1 MNEIVPPPHRPHAS
15 TQAAEGLPR
24 LRWTLA
30 EFEWLSERGFFGG
43 IDRPRERLELIDGEL
58 VPMNAKGNR
67 HERVRGKV
75 TQYLTRTLPAIY
87 DVYGEPGWRPGGD
100 RYLEPEILICKTVAN
115 PSTVPPADV
124 LLLIEVADT
133 SFKYDTGTKANI
145 YATLGVAEYWVI
157 NAVTL
162 ETLIHTAPTST
173 GYAQITTHP
182 STATL
187 SPLNLADLKLR
198 LADLELD

>member
-1 MNEIVPPPHRPHAS
+1 MNEISPPPHKPHAS

-24 LRWTLA
+24 LQWTLA
-30 EFEWLSERGFFGG
+30 EFEWLSEQGFFGG

-58 VPMNAKGNR
+58 VPMNAEGNR
-67 HERVRGKV
+67 HERVRGIIQNV
-75 TQYLTRTLPAIY
+75 IVRQLPIGFL
-87 DVYGEPGWRPGGD
+87 VFNEPGWRPGGD
-100 RYLEPEILICKTVAN
+100 RYLEPEIIVCTAGSD

-133 SFKYDTGTKANI
+133 SLKYDTGTKAKI

-157 NAVTL
+157 NAATL
-162 ETLIHTAPTST
+162 ETLIHTAPTPT

-187 SPLNLADLKLR
+187 SPLNLADLTLR
-198 LADLELD
+198 LADLGLD